1 MDDRRRPAPPGPRHS
16 DEDDFHVRPYALTR
30 GRTRSAGTVSLPL
43 EALVQ
48 GLARPSVSDT
58 MEKRRILELCA
69 DKFESVAE
77 IGAHLRLPVGV
88 VRVVV
93 GDLLESG
100 QVRVHGLTAASPS
113 SSSSSP
119 SSSSISLSVLESVL
133 DGISS
138 L

>member
-1 MDDRRRPAPPGPRHS
+1 MDDNRRPVPGPRHA
-16 DEDDFHVRPYALTR
+16 DGDDFAVRPYALTR
-30 GRTRSAGTVSLPL
+30 GRTRHSGAAPLPL

-48 GLARPSVSDT
+48 AVSRPSVSDT
-58 MEKRRILELCA
+58 PEKRRLLELCA

-77 IGAHLRLPVGV
+77 ISAHLALPVGV

-93 GDLLESG
+93 GDLVESG
-100 QVRVHGLTAASPS
+100 QVRVHGLTSSPS
-113 SSSSSP
+113 S

>member
-1 MDDRRRPAPPGPRHS
+1 MSG
-16 DEDDFHVRPYALTR
+16 TR
-30 GRTRSAGTVSLPL
+30 
-43 EALVQ
+43 
-48 GLARPSVSDT
+48 
-58 MEKRRILELCA
+58 
-69 DKFESVAE
+69 
-77 IGAHLRLPVGV
+77 LRA
-88 VRVVV
+88 VVV

-113 SSSSSP
+113 SPSSP

>member
-1 MDDRRRPAPPGPRHS
+1 MSAVAGDNRATPPGPRS
-16 DEDDFHVRPYALTR
+16 GGDDFAVRPYALTR
-30 GRTRSAGTVSLPL
+30 GRTRHASGAALPL

-48 GLARPSVSDT
+48 AVAKPTISDT
-58 MEKRRILELCA
+58 PEQRRILELCS
-69 DKFESVAE
+69 DTFESVAE
-77 IGAHLRLPVGV
+77 IGAHLRLPLGV
-88 VRVVV
+88 VRIVV

-100 QVRVHGLTAASPS
+100 QVRVHGL

-119 SSSSISLSVLESVL
+119 STISLSVLESVL

>member
-1 MDDRRRPAPPGPRHS
+1 VDERRRPGPPAPRHS
-16 DEDDFHVRPYALTR
+16 DGDDFHVRPYALTR
-30 GRTRSAGTVSLPL
+30 GRTRSAGSVTLPL

-48 GLARPSVSDT
+48 GLVRPSVSDT
-58 MEKRRILELCA
+58 MEQRRILELCA
-69 DKFESVAE
+69 DRFESVAE

-100 QVRVHGLTAASPS
+100 QVRVHGLTSAS
-113 SSSSSP
+113 SSTSSP
-119 SSSSISLSVLESVL
+119 TSTAMSLSVLESVL

>member
-1 MDDRRRPAPPGPRHS
+1 MSAVNDRRRPVPPAARHT
-16 DEDDFHVRPYALTR
+16 DGDDFHVRPYALTR
-30 GRTRSAGTVSLPL
+30 GRTRAAGSVTLPI

-48 GLARPSVSDT
+48 AVSRPSVSDT

-69 DKFESVAE
+69 DRFESIAE

-100 QVRVHGLTAASPS
+100 QVRVHGLTAHSSSASPT
-113 SSSSSP
+113 SP
-119 SSSSISLSVLESVL
+119 SISLSVLESVL

>member
-1 MDDRRRPAPPGPRHS
+1 VDDSRRPGPPGPRHA
-16 DEDDFHVRPYALTR
+16 DGDDFAVRPYALTG
-30 GRTRSAGTVSLPL
+30 GRTRHGAAAPLPL

-48 GLARPSVSDT
+48 AVARPSVSDT
-58 MEKRRILELCA
+58 PAKRRILELCA

-77 IGAHLRLPVGV
+77 IGAHLGLPVGV

-93 GDLLESG
+93 GDLVESG
-100 QVRVHGLTAASPS
+100 QVRVHGLTS
-113 SSSSSP
+113 STTS

>member
-1 MDDRRRPAPPGPRHS
+1 M
-16 DEDDFHVRPYALTR
+16 RPYALTR
-30 GRTRSAGTVSLPL
+30 GRTRSAGSVTLPF

-48 GLARPSVSDT
+48 GLARPSVTDT

-69 DKFESVAE
+69 DKFESIAE
-77 IGAHLRLPVGV
+77 IGAHLRLPIGV

-100 QVRVHGLTAASPS
+100 QVRVHGLTAPS
-113 SSSSSP
+113 SSPTSP
-119 SSSSISLSVLESVL
+119 SISLSVLESVL

>member
-1 MDDRRRPAPPGPRHS
+1 MDERRRPGVPGPRHA
-16 DEDDFHVRPYALTR
+16 DGDDFHVRPYALTR
-30 GRTRSAGTVSLPL
+30 GRTRHANGASLPL

-48 GLARPSVSDT
+48 AVARPSVSDT
-58 MEKRRILELCA
+58 PEQRRILELCA

-77 IGAHLRLPVGV
+77 IGAHLKLPVGV
-88 VRVVV
+88 VRIVV

-100 QVRVHGLTAASPS
+100 QVRVHGLTSSTSNS
-113 SSSSSP
+113 SST
-119 SSSSISLSVLESVL
+119 ISLSVLESVL

>member
-1 MDDRRRPAPPGPRHS
+1 
-16 DEDDFHVRPYALTR
+16 
-30 GRTRSAGTVSLPL
+30 
-43 EALVQ
+43 
-48 GLARPSVSDT
+48 

-100 QVRVHGLTAASPS
+100 QVRVHGLTAASSSS

-119 SSSSISLSVLESVL
+119 TSSSISLSVLESVL

>member
-1 MDDRRRPAPPGPRHS
+1 M
-16 DEDDFHVRPYALTR
+16 
-30 GRTRSAGTVSLPL
+30 
-43 EALVQ
+43 Q
-48 GLARPSVSDT
+48 GLVRPSVSDT
-58 MEKRRILELCA
+58 MEQRRILELCA

-100 QVRVHGLTAASPS
+100 QVRVHGLTSAS
-113 SSSSSP
+113 SSTSSP
-119 SSSSISLSVLESVL
+119 TSTAMSLSVLESVL

>member
-1 MDDRRRPAPPGPRHS
+1 M
-16 DEDDFHVRPYALTR
+16 RPYALTR
-30 GRTRSAGTVSLPL
+30 GRTRHSGAALPL

-48 GLARPSVSDT
+48 AVSRPTVSDT
-58 MEKRRILELCA
+58 PEQRRILELCS

-77 IGAHLRLPVGV
+77 IGAHLRLPLGV

-100 QVRVHGLTAASPS
+100 QVRVHGLTAPS
-113 SSSSSP
+113 SSSSS
-119 SSSSISLSVLESVL
+119 SNSSISLSVLESVL